1 MGARFNVNTY
11 RASGAPRMIS
21 AFHDATLL
29 PMLAEWRYE
38 GESQWT
44 ARSHW
49 FDNKPWLKL
58 YVRSDSQTIELRPC
72 NVVGNGVDTT
82 ANGSAAFAV
91 MRDEV
96 LVGSELEVDMRAWG
110 NASYGGSLTP
120 TQITLKNVAEITGSS
135 NGYVAR
141 LLSLIHI

>member
-1 MGARFNVNTY
+1 MQVTIPYNIVNASNGSDFDLAYEIQRAAGGPVEPSGSVTYYVNREVGSGPLRVMGARFNVNTY

-82 ANGSAAFAV
+82 ANG
-91 MRDEV
+91 
-96 LVGSELEVDMRAWG
+96 
-110 NASYGGSLTP
+110 
-120 TQITLKNVAEITGSS
+120 
-135 NGYVAR
+135 
-141 LLSLIHI
+141 LSLIHI